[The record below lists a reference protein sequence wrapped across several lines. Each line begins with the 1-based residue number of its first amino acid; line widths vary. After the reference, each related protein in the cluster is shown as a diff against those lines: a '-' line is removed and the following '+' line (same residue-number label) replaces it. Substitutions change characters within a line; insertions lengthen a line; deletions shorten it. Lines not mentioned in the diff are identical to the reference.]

1 MIYMRKV
8 WNIILSHRQNDCMK
22 LKKDQIVNF
31 KIPGENDTREA
42 IILGRAGKATT
53 VKKSWYNI
61 EYNQP
66 ENMRGD
72 QISIDLRTVN
82 DLKVVNQ
89 SDDLNE
95 DVLLS
100 DIDFTEAREAELD
113 NWRKH
118 NVYEEVEDNGQN
130 CISTRWVYTMK
141 ELENEFHRKARL
153 VAKGFEEDS
162 LDEIPKNSPTC
173 EKQSLRLIL
182 SIIASKR
189 WSINSV
195 DIKTAFLQG
204 EKMQREWYEKVKATL
219 LDCGG
224 TVSKIDSAVFYW
236 YNEKGLTGVLAVHV
250 DDFLW
255 AGSSTFEKSVVSR
268 IRDMFK
274 VGKESCESFKYL
286 GLDLSQENE
295 TIVLSQQDYVRMLKT
310 VLIDKDRVKTSPL
323 SSSEQTLL
331 RSKIGQLLWLARQTR
346 PDIAFDVA
354 AISSKI
360 KSSTIED
367 LKKVNK
373 IIRKV
378 QNDPVSLQFQNLGHN
393 MVEVRVVMLCF
404 LMGDDGK
411 VNPITWQSKKLRRV
425 VRSTLASEALA
436 LADGV
441 DCVLSLAALFKELMH
456 NENDL
461 MHTPVDCFVDN
472 KDLYH
477 AIYSDKPVGEKRL
490 RVEINAIKQLLQG
503 GELKKVNWIQTN
515 EQIANVLTKHGASGQ
530 DILRCFEK
538 GLLNSSLL

>member
-1 MIYMRKV
+1 
-8 WNIILSHRQNDCMK
+8 
-22 LKKDQIVNF
+22 
-31 KIPGENDTREA
+31 
-42 IILGRAGKATT
+42 
-53 VKKSWYNI
+53 
-61 EYNQP
+61 
-66 ENMRGD
+66 
-72 QISIDLRTVN
+72 
-82 DLKVVNQ
+82 
-89 SDDLNE
+89 
-95 DVLLS
+95 
-100 DIDFTEAREAELD
+100 
-113 NWRKH
+113 
-118 NVYEEVEDNGQN
+118 
-130 CISTRWVYTMK
+130 
-141 ELENEFHRKARL
+141 
-153 VAKGFEEDS
+153 
-162 LDEIPKNSPTC
+162 
-173 EKQSLRLIL
+173 
-182 SIIASKR
+182 
-189 WSINSV
+189 
-195 DIKTAFLQG
+195 
-204 EKMQREWYEKVKATL
+204 
-219 LDCGG
+219 
-224 TVSKIDSAVFYW
+224 
-236 YNEKGLTGVLAVHV
+236 
-250 DDFLW
+250 
-255 AGSSTFEKSVVSR
+255 
-268 IRDMFK
+268 
-274 VGKESCESFKYL
+274 
-286 GLDLSQENE
+286 
-295 TIVLSQQDYVRMLKT
+295 MLKT

-378 QNDPVSLQFQNLGHN
+378 QNDPVSLQFQNLGHDVKFILFSDASFGN
-393 MVEVRVVMLCF
+393 LPDGGSQGGYVVF

-441 DCVLSLAALFKELMH
+441 DCVISLAALFKELMH

-503 GELKKVNWIQTN
+503 GELKKVKWIQTN

-530 DILRCFEK
+530 DILCCFEK

>member
-1 MIYMRKV
+1 
-8 WNIILSHRQNDCMK
+8 
-22 LKKDQIVNF
+22 
-31 KIPGENDTREA
+31 
-42 IILGRAGKATT
+42 
-53 VKKSWYNI
+53 
-61 EYNQP
+61 
-66 ENMRGD
+66 MRGD

-118 NVYEEVEDNGQN
+118 NVFEEVEDNGQN

-153 VAKGFEEDS
+153 
-162 LDEIPKNSPTC
+162 
-173 EKQSLRLIL
+173 
-182 SIIASKR
+182 
-189 WSINSV
+189 
-195 DIKTAFLQG
+195 
-204 EKMQREWYEKVKATL
+204 WYEKVKATL

-224 TVSKIDSAVFYW
+224 TCTVSKIDSAVFYW

-378 QNDPVSLQFQNLGHN
+378 QNDPVSLQFQNLGH
-393 MVEVRVVMLCF
+393 ECE
-404 LMGDDGK
+404 
-411 VNPITWQSKKLRRV
+411 IY
-425 VRSTLASEALA
+425 
-436 LADGV
+436 
-441 DCVLSLAALFKELMH
+441 
-456 NENDL
+456 
-461 MHTPVDCFVDN
+461 FV
-472 KDLYH
+472 
-477 AIYSDKPVGEKRL
+477 
-490 RVEINAIKQLLQG
+490 Q
-503 GELKKVNWIQTN
+503 
-515 EQIANVLTKHGASGQ
+515 
-530 DILRCFEK
+530 
-538 GLLNSSLL
+538 

>member
-1 MIYMRKV
+1 
-8 WNIILSHRQNDCMK
+8 
-22 LKKDQIVNF
+22 
-31 KIPGENDTREA
+31 
-42 IILGRAGKATT
+42 
-53 VKKSWYNI
+53 
-61 EYNQP
+61 
-66 ENMRGD
+66 
-72 QISIDLRTVN
+72 
-82 DLKVVNQ
+82 
-89 SDDLNE
+89 
-95 DVLLS
+95 
-100 DIDFTEAREAELD
+100 
-113 NWRKH
+113 
-118 NVYEEVEDNGQN
+118 
-130 CISTRWVYTMK
+130 
-141 ELENEFHRKARL
+141 
-153 VAKGFEEDS
+153 
-162 LDEIPKNSPTC
+162 
-173 EKQSLRLIL
+173 
-182 SIIASKR
+182 
-189 WSINSV
+189 
-195 DIKTAFLQG
+195 
-204 EKMQREWYEKVKATL
+204 MQREVYLRPPKEAKATGKVWRFNKCVYGLVDASLKWYEKVKATL

-255 AGSSTFEKSVVSR
+255 AGSSAFEKTVVSR

-393 MVEVRVVMLCF
+393 VKFILFSDASFGNLPDGGSQGGYVVL

-441 DCVLSLAALFKELMH
+441 DCVISLAALFKELMH

-503 GELKKVNWIQTN
+503 GELKKVKWIQTN

-530 DILRCFEK
+530 DILCCFEK

>member
-1 MIYMRKV
+1 MVKIVLNLKGETVLIWKIRQRMIYMRKV
-8 WNIILSHRQNDCMK
+8 WNIILESQANDCMK

-118 NVYEEVEDNGQN
+118 NVFEEVEDNGQN

-204 EKMQREWYEKVKATL
+204 EKMQREVYLRPPKEVKATGKVWRLNKCVYGLVDASLKWYEKVKATL

-250 DDFLW
+250 DDFLLGRIS
-255 AGSSTFEKSVVSR
+255 AFEKTVCCPR
-268 IRDMFK
+268 IGDMFK
-274 VGKESCESFKYL
+274 VGK
-286 GLDLSQENE
+286 N
-295 TIVLSQQDYVRMLKT
+295 
-310 VLIDKDRVKTSPL
+310 
-323 SSSEQTLL
+323 
-331 RSKIGQLLWLARQTR
+331 
-346 PDIAFDVA
+346 
-354 AISSKI
+354 
-360 KSSTIED
+360 
-367 LKKVNK
+367 
-373 IIRKV
+373 
-378 QNDPVSLQFQNLGHN
+378 PVSLSN
-393 MVEVRVVMLCF
+393 
-404 LMGDDGK
+404 
-411 VNPITWQSKKLRRV
+411 I
-425 VRSTLASEALA
+425 
-436 LADGV
+436 
-441 DCVLSLAALFKELMH
+441 
-456 NENDL
+456 
-461 MHTPVDCFVDN
+461 
-472 KDLYH
+472 
-477 AIYSDKPVGEKRL
+477 
-490 RVEINAIKQLLQG
+490 
-503 GELKKVNWIQTN
+503 
-515 EQIANVLTKHGASGQ
+515 
-530 DILRCFEK
+530 
-538 GLLNSSLL
+538 